1 MNFDGE
7 NMREKKEPDNVE
19 KFVRMLISRNELSLS
34 RNIIGALGDNY
45 NHLLFELEVQSGNY
59 KKALEIFNNLPKEKQ
74 QIYVHIVDVIEKDA
88 DKVSEAFGNLIKNLQ
103 SENFAIFVA
112 EAQKLRKDYPQI
124 VEVVALE
131 LIAAIRRG
139 DKRKVKTLSEILE
152 QLDKSH
158 PALSYTKGRNKEV
171 VNILGPAILVAVFVV
186 VLVNL
191 MISIFSLGTSD
202 TMRFSNLSKQIA
214 DIGKNIAEISNQNKQ
229 SDNQLSILSQNIKN
243 LEEGIEKI
251 NNILLNYESLKSQ
264 QNYDDKII
272 QQINSSIE
280 EVRKSLKNLGT
291 NLRDLD
297 KKFSSLN
304 PNSYSTVRTLIKD
317 VDNTQEILNRYKQSI
332 DEQIRNVLSDFAVV
346 KEKMNTL
353 SKKIDSIQISQ
364 PDGKYSSS
372 YQIDT
377 NQISKLL
384 EEIYSQIKELSKV
397 SSMQRSTSLDA
408 FTVQNVD
415 MLRKLQETME
425 SIKYY
430 LLIFSKA
437 DITKLD
443 KLDELN
449 SLKNSLDVIRE
460 SLEIIKSK
468 IFDYTQSTSTTNAV
482 EMPTKIVEGLNKQIA
497 DIKSKIESLEQK
509 IEESTKFIRIQSE
522 KDVQDTNSTK
532 IANNESLMAETNQE
546 IINIKVKL
554 NILEQK
560 IEELKVLVNDFKTQ
574 GKQNNQSNNN
584 ELVSLK
590 ATISSL
596 EKTVE
601 DLKTSLTTVNSQ
613 ITELKTNILE
623 KSSKVETS
631 VQKGTETTDVQQI
644 VKETKDL
651 YELYRIGLSYYS
663 SKLYQEA
670 IYILKYLENQLEGVD
685 VYFKEDIYYYQ
696 VMSYLKLGDKQNAQK
711 KFQEYKK
718 LFPAGNYIKELSVL
732 F

>member
-1 MNFDGE
+1 MNFDSE
-7 NMREKKEPDNVE
+7 NMREKNELDNVE
-19 KFVRMLISRNELSLS
+19 KFVRILISRNELSLS

-74 QIYVHIVDVIEKDA
+74 QMYVHIVDAIEKDA

-171 VNILGPAILVAVFVV
+171 VNILGPAILVAIFVV

-191 MISIFSLGTSD
+191 MISIFSLGTSN
-202 TMRFSNLSKQIA
+202 TMGFSNLSKQIA
-214 DIGKNIAEISNQNKQ
+214 NIGKNIAEISNQNKQ
-229 SDNQLSILSQNIKN
+229 SDNQLSMLSQNIKN

-251 NNILLNYESLKSQ
+251 NNILLNYESFKSQ
-264 QNYDDKII
+264 QNYDYKVI

-280 EVRKSLKNLGT
+280 EFRKSLKDLGA

-317 VDNTQEILNRYKQSI
+317 VDNTQEILNKYKQSI
-332 DEQIRNVLSDFAVV
+332 DEQIRKLLSDFAEV
-346 KEKMNTL
+346 KEKMSTL

-364 PDGKYSSS
+364 HDGKYSSS

-384 EEIYSQIKELSKV
+384 EEIYSQLKELSKV
-397 SSMQRSTSLDA
+397 SNMQKSTAPDA

-425 SIKYY
+425 SIKDYF
-430 LLIFSKA
+430 LIFSKV

-449 SLKNSLDVIRE
+449 SLKNSLDVILE
-460 SLEIIKSK
+460 SLEMIKNK
-468 IFDYTQSTSTTNAV
+468 IFDYTQPISTTSTV
-482 EMPTKIVEGLNKQIA
+482 EEGLNKQIS
-497 DIKSKIESLEQK
+497 DIKSKIETLEQK
-509 IEESTKFIRIQSE
+509 IEESTKFIRTQSE
-522 KDVQDTNSTK
+522 KNAQDTNSTK
-532 IANNESLMAETNQE
+532 IANNESLMTETNQE
-546 IINIKVKL
+546 IINIKIKL

-574 GKQNNQSNNN
+574 GKQNNQSTNN

-623 KSSKVETS
+623 KSS
-631 VQKGTETTDVQQI
+631 
-644 VKETKDL
+644 
-651 YELYRIGLSYYS
+651 
-663 SKLYQEA
+663 
-670 IYILKYLENQLEGVD
+670 
-685 VYFKEDIYYYQ
+685 
-696 VMSYLKLGDKQNAQK
+696 
-711 KFQEYKK
+711 
-718 LFPAGNYIKELSVL
+718 
-732 F
+732 